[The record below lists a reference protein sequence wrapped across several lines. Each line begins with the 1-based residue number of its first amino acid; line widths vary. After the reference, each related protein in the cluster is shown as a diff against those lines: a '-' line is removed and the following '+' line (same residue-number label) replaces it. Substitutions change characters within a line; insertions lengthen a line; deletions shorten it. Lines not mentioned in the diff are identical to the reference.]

1 MNPNETNHFHLDVSK
16 HTEFCYD
23 SHTKDIF
30 SKWSYPKEWFL
41 VVIIRF
47 QNNWFVLIAQVST
60 INTLLVYAEESYS
73 HPSATFHCKRK
84 LSQSGNGQVTLKNS
98 YNHKSFY
105 FRYQKGAVYRL
116 ETLDGFSFYLMQ
128 EGSGPRQKK
137 SVLSFKLISYGWRFS

>member
-1 MNPNETNHFHLDVSK
+1 MNPKETNHFHLDVSK

-60 INTLLVYAEESYS
+60 INTLPVYAEESYS

-98 YNHKSFY
+98 YNTNHSIFIIKKVQFIDWKPLMAFLFTSCK
-105 FRYQKGAVYRL
+105 KGVDQGRRNL
-116 ETLDGFSFYLMQ
+116 FF
-128 EGSGPRQKK
+128 
-137 SVLSFKLISYGWRFS
+137 LSN